1 MAKFIYADNAAT
13 TKLNTVAFEAM
24 KPFLLQDYSN
34 ASQLY
39 SFSRRAKK
47 AIKEARELIAQSI
60 NAEFDE
66 IYFTSGG
73 TEADNWAIK
82 GSVFSN
88 LEKRAIITSSIEH
101 HAILNPC
108 VSIERLGYPVAY
120 LPVDNVGRI
129 APEML
134 RNYVTNNTYLVS
146 IMMVNNEI
154 GTIQPIKELASIAHE
169 YGAMFHTD
177 AVQAIGHIKVDVK
190 DLGIDMLSASAHK
203 FGGPKGVGFF
213 YIKRGTPICA
223 FMEGGAQE
231 RQMRAGTENVA
242 GIVGMAKALVES
254 CKVIEKAEELY
265 SKEDFILRELQQ
277 AGLVLNIDFKR
288 NGDQNRGH
296 HLPGVLSLSF
306 REQDGE
312 ALMHLLDLNGIIV
325 STGAAC
331 DSMNTQISHVLQRI
345 GLDETFAKGT
355 SSISLSHGN
364 TDKEVEEISRV
375 LVKVLVRERNK
386 I

>member
-213 YIKRGTPICA
+213 YIKEERLYAPLWK
-223 FMEGGAQE
+223 EGRRNVKCEQE
-231 RQMRAGTENVA
+231 
-242 GIVGMAKALVES
+242 
-254 CKVIEKAEELY
+254 
-265 SKEDFILRELQQ
+265 
-277 AGLVLNIDFKR
+277 
-288 NGDQNRGH
+288 
-296 HLPGVLSLSF
+296 
-306 REQDGE
+306 
-312 ALMHLLDLNGIIV
+312 
-325 STGAAC
+325 
-331 DSMNTQISHVLQRI
+331 QRM
-345 GLDETFAKGT
+345 
-355 SSISLSHGN
+355 
-364 TDKEVEEISRV
+364 
-375 LVKVLVRERNK
+375 
-386 I
+386 